1 MRSKVFEAAGW
12 SSQLATTAVDSTG
25 LYITR
30 SPNLVTYAAEKLKL
44 TSQAASPAPSTFPR

>member
-12 SSQLATTAVDSTG
+12 SSQLATTAVDSNG
-25 LYITR
+25 LYIAR
-30 SPNLVTYAAEKLKL
+30 SPNLATYAAEELKL